1 MTWKDLLKQLGKY
14 KYILVL
20 IIFLVFII
28 FLDNNNLIKLR
39 KYKKELNT
47 AKEQNEFY
55 KQKIKEDS
63 LEIQKLKRDKE
74 QLELYARKTYFFKKD
89 NETIFLIV
97 KDTTQKEDT
106 NK

>member
-1 MTWKDLLKQLGKY
+1 MTWKDLLRQLDKY

-39 KYKKELNT
+39 KYKKQLNT
-47 AKEQNEFY
+47 AKEQNEYY

-74 QLELYARKTYFFKKD
+74 QLELYARKTFFFKKD

-97 KDTTQKEDT
+97 KDSTQKENT
-106 NK
+106 KK

>member
-1 MTWKDLLKQLGKY
+1 MTWKDLLKQLDKY

-28 FLDNNNLIKLR
+28 FLDNNNLIKLK
-39 KYKKELNT
+39 KYRKELNN

-97 KDTTQKEDT
+97 KDTTQKENT

>member
-1 MTWKDLLKQLGKY
+1 MTWKDFLKQLDKY

-39 KYKKELNT
+39 KYRKELNN
-47 AKEQNEFY
+47 AKEQNEYY

>member
-39 KYKKELNT
+39 KYRKELNN

-97 KDTTQKEDT
+97 KDTTQKENT

>member
-1 MTWKDLLKQLGKY
+1 MTWKDLLKQLDKY

-47 AKEQNEFY
+47 AKEQNEYY

-97 KDTTQKEDT
+97 KDTTQKENT

>member
-1 MTWKDLLKQLGKY
+1 MTWKDFLKQLDKY

>member
-1 MTWKDLLKQLGKY
+1 MTWKYLLKQLDKY

-20 IIFLVFII
+20 ILFLVFII

-97 KDTTQKEDT
+97 KDTTQKENT

>member
-1 MTWKDLLKQLGKY
+1 MTWKDFLKQLGKY

-39 KYKKELNT
+39 KYRKELNT
-47 AKEQNEFY
+47 AKEQNEYY

>member
-1 MTWKDLLKQLGKY
+1 MTWKDFLKQLGKY

-39 KYKKELNT
+39 KYRKELNN
-47 AKEQNEFY
+47 AKEQNEYY

-97 KDTTQKEDT
+97 KDTTQKENT

>member
-1 MTWKDLLKQLGKY
+1 MTWKDFLKQLGKY

-39 KYKKELNT
+39 KYRKELNT
-47 AKEQNEFY
+47 AKEQNEYY

-97 KDTTQKEDT
+97 KDTTQKENT

>member
-1 MTWKDLLKQLGKY
+1 MTWKDLLKQLDKY
-14 KYILVL
+14 KYILAL

-47 AKEQNEFY
+47 AKKQNEYY

-97 KDTTQKEDT
+97 KDSTQKENT
-106 NK
+106 KK

>member
-1 MTWKDLLKQLGKY
+1 MTWKDLLRQLDKY

-47 AKEQNEFY
+47 AKKQNEYY

-74 QLELYARKTYFFKKD
+74 QLELFARKTYFFKKD

-97 KDTTQKEDT
+97 KDSTQKENT
-106 NK
+106 KK

>member
-1 MTWKDLLKQLGKY
+1 MTWKDLLKQLDKY

-20 IIFLVFII
+20 IIFLDFII

-39 KYKKELNT
+39 KYRKELNT
-47 AKEQNEFY
+47 AKEQNEYY

-97 KDTTQKEDT
+97 KDTTQKENT

>member
-1 MTWKDLLKQLGKY
+1 MTWKDLLKQLEKY

-97 KDTTQKEDT
+97 KDTTQKENT

>member
-1 MTWKDLLKQLGKY
+1 MTWKDFLKQLDKY

-39 KYKKELNT
+39 KYRKELNN

-97 KDTTQKEDT
+97 KDTTQKENT

>member
-1 MTWKDLLKQLGKY
+1 MTWKDFLKQLGKY

-39 KYKKELNT
+39 KYKKELNN

-89 NETIFLIV
+89 NDTIFLIV

>member
-1 MTWKDLLKQLGKY
+1 MTWKDLLKQLDKY

>member
-1 MTWKDLLKQLGKY
+1 MTWKDLLKQLDKY
-14 KYILVL
+14 KYILAL

-47 AKEQNEFY
+47 AKEQNEYY

-97 KDTTQKEDT
+97 KDSTQKENT
-106 NK
+106 KK

>member
-1 MTWKDLLKQLGKY
+1 MTWKDLLKQLDKY
-14 KYILVL
+14 KYILAL

-47 AKEQNEFY
+47 AKKQNEYY

-74 QLELYARKTYFFKKD
+74 QLELFARKTYFFKKD

-97 KDTTQKEDT
+97 KDSTQKENT
-106 NK
+106 KK

>member
-1 MTWKDLLKQLGKY
+1 MTWKDFLKQLDKY

-39 KYKKELNT
+39 KYRKELNT
-47 AKEQNEFY
+47 AKEQNEYY

-97 KDTTQKEDT
+97 KDTTQKENT